1 MDIKSAKE
9 QIKNA
14 IVAYLKKDE
23 YGEYR
28 IPIEKQRPVLLLGA
42 PGIGKTAIMEQIAQ
56 EVGIGLVSYSMTHH
70 TRQSALGLPFVVR
83 KTYGGREY
91 DITEYTMSEIIAS
104 IYDTIEE
111 TGVREGI
118 LFLDEINCVSET
130 LAPAMLQFLQFKIFG
145 RHRIPNGW
153 IVVTAGNPPEYNK
166 SVREFDIVTMDRLKR
181 IDVEPDYPAWKLYAG
196 RKGIHGSILAYL
208 ELRKPDFYAV
218 ESTVE
223 GKSFVTARGWEDL
236 SKMIYLYEELGL
248 PVDQALV
255 SQYLQNRR
263 IARDFAIFHDLYN
276 KYRADYQVD
285 RILAGEPGDEL
296 LSRAAAARLD
306 ERLALLGLLLDT
318 VLVDM
323 RTCLEAEALVDL
335 LFDALKEFKEELVR
349 FAGGGGVPALD
360 RMARQRLH
368 VLEIGEKAG
377 TLSPEQKRLS
387 LQLVKTLERYQAEL
401 AASPLAAD
409 QQFYLVKDRF
419 DQTVE
424 QLKQTVADTRSKL
437 RHLFGFVEQ
446 AFGDGHEML
455 VLMTELTTHF
465 HGARFISRFGSE
477 DYFAHS
483 QDLML
488 FGRQE
493 AIRAALDQNGGDRSL
508 A

>member
-1 MDIKSAKE
+1 
-9 QIKNA
+9 
-14 IVAYLKKDE
+14 
-23 YGEYR
+23 
-28 IPIEKQRPVLLLGA
+28 
-42 PGIGKTAIMEQIAQ
+42 
-56 EVGIGLVSYSMTHH
+56 
-70 TRQSALGLPFVVR
+70 
-83 KTYGGREY
+83 
-91 DITEYTMSEIIAS
+91 
-104 IYDTIEE
+104 
-111 TGVREGI
+111 
-118 LFLDEINCVSET
+118 
-130 LAPAMLQFLQFKIFG
+130 
-145 RHRIPNGW
+145 
-153 IVVTAGNPPEYNK
+153 
-166 SVREFDIVTMDRLKR
+166 
-181 IDVEPDYPAWKLYAG
+181 
-196 RKGIHGSILAYL
+196 
-208 ELRKPDFYAV
+208 
-218 ESTVE
+218 
-223 GKSFVTARGWEDL
+223 
-236 SKMIYLYEELGL
+236 
-248 PVDQALV
+248 
-255 SQYLQNRR
+255 
-263 IARDFAIFHDLYN
+263 
-276 KYRADYQVD
+276 
-285 RILAGEPGDEL
+285 
-296 LSRAAAARLD
+296 
-306 ERLALLGLLLDT
+306 LDT